1 MRFAVICCLFAIGVN
16 VFAAEDFEV
25 VDKAEFEKVVPADAK
40 VEKLASD
47 MKFVEGPCWMAE
59 EGGYLLFS
67 DIPQSHIKK
76 WSEKEGLTIYREQ
89 SNGTNGNARDAQ
101 GRLISC
107 EHTSRRI
114 TRTEKNGQ
122 VSVLADKFEGK
133 RFNSPNDVVVKSD
146 GTIWFTDPPYGT
158 PKGEKKELEKNYV
171 FRFDPAT
178 NEVKA
183 VASDCDMPNGL
194 AFSPDE
200 KVLYVADSGKPRH
213 IRAFAVNADGTLG
226 AGEVFC
232 KIDKGA
238 PDGIRVD
245 AAGHVL
251 SSAADGVQIF
261 SSNGKL
267 IGKILVPESPANLAF
282 GGAEGNVL
290 FITAKTSLYR
300 IKLNVGGAK
309 KA

>member
-16 VFAAEDFEV
+16 VFAAQDFEI
-25 VDKAEFEKVVPADAK
+25 VDKAEFAKVVPADAK
-40 VEKLASD
+40 VEKLATD

-59 EGGYLLFS
+59 DGGYLLFS

-76 WSEKEGLTIYREQ
+76 WSEKEGLGVYREQ
-89 SNGTNGNARDAQ
+89 SNGTNGNARDGQ

-158 PKGEKKELEKNYV
+158 PKGEKKELEKNHV

-213 IRAFAVNADGTLG
+213 IRAFTVNADGTLG

-261 SSNGKL
+261 SSKGEL
-267 IGKILVPESPANLAF
+267 IGKILVPEGPANLTF

-290 FITAKTSLYR
+290 FITARTSLYR
-300 IKLNVGGAK
+300 IKLSVGGAK

>member
-1 MRFAVICCLFAIGVN
+1 MRFVVVCCMFAIGLN
-16 VFAAEDFEV
+16 GLAAESFEIV
-25 VDKAEFEKVVPADAK
+25 NQDEFAKIVPAGST

-47 MKFVEGPCWMAE
+47 MKFIEGPCWMAE
-59 EGGYLLFS
+59 AGGYLLFS
-67 DIPQSHIKK
+67 DIPQNHIKK
-76 WSEKEGLTIYREQ
+76 WSEKEGLSIFREQ
-89 SNGTNGNARDAQ
+89 SNGTNGNTRDAQ

-114 TRTEKNGQ
+114 TRTEKNG
-122 VSVLADKFEGK
+122 SISILADKFDGK

-158 PKGEKKELEKNYV
+158 PKDEKKELEKNHV
-171 FRFDPAT
+171 FRFDPRT
-178 NEVKA
+178 NEVKTM
-183 VASDCDMPNGL
+183 ASDCDMPNGL

-200 KVLYVADSGKPRH
+200 KTLYVADSGKPRH

-245 AAGHVL
+245 AAGRIY

-261 SSNGKL
+261 SDQGKL
-267 IGKILVPESPANLAF
+267 IGKILVPEGPANLTF
-282 GGAEGNVL
+282 GGPDGNVL
-290 FITAKTSLYR
+290 YITARTSLYR
-300 IKLNVGGAK
+300 IKLAVSGK
-309 KA
+309 KKP